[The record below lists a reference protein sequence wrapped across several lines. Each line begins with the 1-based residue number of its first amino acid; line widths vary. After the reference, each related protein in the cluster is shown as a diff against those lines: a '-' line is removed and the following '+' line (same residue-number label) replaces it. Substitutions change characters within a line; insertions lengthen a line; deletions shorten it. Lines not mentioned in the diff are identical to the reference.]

1 MGEVVNGRAR
11 MDWVV
16 AIRRRKLMEN
26 PHFETGSQDEVVILA
41 SESKIPLEDVTA
53 MRFILRQ
60 PSPEWRTFS
69 LEEISVF
76 RETLVGSGS
85 SAYNPGPLLPDSHT
99 PLSKLEL
106 LRRHTMDSL
115 KARKEMQI
123 LLLRSLTDLYQTPS
137 KSARATMAQIALN
150 SLSILLI
157 HSSYLQGQLVEDDSG
172 SVLLPAKYDIAN
184 IHF

>member
-1 MGEVVNGRAR
+1 
-11 MDWVV
+11 MD
-16 AIRRRKLMEN
+16 N

-41 SESKIPLEDVTA
+41 SESKVALEEVTA

-76 RETLVGSGS
+76 RESLVIMMMMMISVFRESLVGSWS
-85 SAYNPGPLLPDSHT
+85 SASAPVPDSPHT

-115 KARKEMQI
+115 KVCPTI
-123 LLLRSLTDLYQTPS
+123 LLSD
-137 KSARATMAQIALN
+137 
-150 SLSILLI
+150 
-157 HSSYLQGQLVEDDSG
+157 
-172 SVLLPAKYDIAN
+172 
-184 IHF
+184 

>member
-1 MGEVVNGRAR
+1 
-11 MDWVV
+11 MD
-16 AIRRRKLMEN
+16 N

-41 SESKIPLEDVTA
+41 SESKVALEEVTA

-76 RETLVGSGS
+76 RESLVGSGS
-85 SAYNPGPLLPDSHT
+85 SASAPVPDSPHT

-115 KARKEMQI
+115 KVCATI
-123 LLLRSLTDLYQTPS
+123 LLSD
-137 KSARATMAQIALN
+137 
-150 SLSILLI
+150 
-157 HSSYLQGQLVEDDSG
+157 
-172 SVLLPAKYDIAN
+172 
-184 IHF
+184 